1 MDKMKLPELK
11 AEAKKR
17 KIKGFSKMKKAELL
31 EALKPAEKPAP
42 KKESVPKKESS
53 LGNIPFNLVKEFM
66 LEKPQEK
73 YVLEED
79 QEFYMVAE
87 LYHYIDQFEKLRLA
101 VKYNTQSPQK
111 KDKKELFNEYIDY
124 VLKKIRG
131 VIKKVDADFNFL
143 KDEEMMKRINEELE
157 NEENE
162 FLKYET
168 QEWWRG
174 WGILVLYA
182 EDGIG
187 DEDYEWIVDGVLKTA
202 KKTIQKR
209 INDELDNW
217 KMVKEERDDDAKDS
231 VKSKVERRGVDVK
244 EEKRIADEKIAEDK
258 RIAEEKVIEDER
270 LRVQAINDEAYGDVV
285 RCVRTFLL
293 SLVGDSKA
301 EYRQKL
307 KNLINI
313 EF

>member
-42 KKESVPKKESS
+42 KKESS
-53 LGNIPFNLVKEFM
+53 LGNIPFNLVKDFM
-66 LEKPQEK
+66 LEKPNK
-73 YVLEED
+73 YSLNDEDDGGVLD
-79 QEFYMVAE
+79 MIAE
-87 LYHYIDQFEKLRLA
+87 LNFYRRMFYTLEMSNEDTTSARKKKMYDKYIQIAVGQIEDVMNRIDKLYDYDEDEVNEREDNYDNYDGGGWYYDWGFDVDYDGEYEINAVFKSAISDIEKQLKPFEDFFFKEL
-101 VKYNTQSPQK
+101 VESK
-111 KDKKELFNEYIDY
+111 KEDKKE
-124 VLKKIRG
+124 
-131 VIKKVDADFNFL
+131 
-143 KDEEMMKRINEELE
+143 
-157 NEENE
+157 
-162 FLKYET
+162 
-168 QEWWRG
+168 
-174 WGILVLYA
+174 
-182 EDGIG
+182 
-187 DEDYEWIVDGVLKTA
+187 
-202 KKTIQKR
+202 
-209 INDELDNW
+209 
-217 KMVKEERDDDAKDS
+217 S

-244 EEKRIADEKIAEDK
+244 EEKRIADEKIAKDK

-270 LRVQAINDEAYGDVV
+270 IRVQAINDEAYGDVV

>member
-1 MDKMKLPELK
+1 MKLPELK

-42 KKESVPKKESS
+42 KKESS
-53 LGNIPFNLVKEFM
+53 LGNIPFNLVKDFM
-66 LEKPQEK
+66 LEKPNKYSLNDDDDGSVLDMIAELNFYRRMF
-73 YVLEED
+73 YVLEMSNEETTSARKKKMYDKYIQIANGQIED
-79 QEFYMVAE
+79 IMNRIDE
-87 LYHYIDQFEKLRLA
+87 LYDYDEDEIEKREDNYENYDGGGWYYDWGFDVDYDGEYEINA
-101 VKYNTQSPQK
+101 VFKSVISDIEKQLNPYEDFFFK
-111 KDKKELFNEYIDY
+111 ELVKIKKEE
-124 VLKKIRG
+124 KK
-131 VIKKVDADFNFL
+131 
-143 KDEEMMKRINEELE
+143 E
-157 NEENE
+157 
-162 FLKYET
+162 
-168 QEWWRG
+168 
-174 WGILVLYA
+174 
-182 EDGIG
+182 
-187 DEDYEWIVDGVLKTA
+187 
-202 KKTIQKR
+202 
-209 INDELDNW
+209 
-217 KMVKEERDDDAKDS
+217 S

-244 EEKRIADEKIAEDK
+244 EEKRIADEKIAKDK

-270 LRVQAINDEAYGDVV
+270 IRVQAINDEAYGDVV